1 MINSHGP
8 ILKEKL
14 ERFVIDEPN
23 KKNVD
28 GEIEVEVLPFKKDKK
43 MTKGKVSHIEICKR

>member
-8 ILKEKL
+8 ILKEKQ
-14 ERFVIDEPN
+14 ERFVVDEPN
-23 KKNVD
+23 QKKIE

-43 MTKGKVSHIEICKR
+43 MVKGKVSQI